1 MPIVLRNALFVLIF
15 YPGSLLY
22 VLAALAGAQINPALL
37 RKASHGWA
45 AFHRACARV
54 ILGVTTVIEG
64 DIPEGPA
71 IFALKHETMY
81 ETIEVL
87 VILKRPV
94 VPAKR
99 ELADMPLWGKVA
111 TSYGVIRI
119 EREAGTAAL
128 KRLLADARAG
138 VAQGRPI
145 AIFPEGTRVACGES
159 PPVKSGVIALYKQLG
174 LPMVPV
180 AVDTGRRLTRSGL
193 VHTPGIV
200 RFRFAAPI
208 PPGLAREEAE
218 RLLHA
223 GINAL
228 QS

>member
-1 MPIVLRNALFVLIF
+1 VPIVLRNLLFVLIF

-22 VLAALAGAQINPALL
+22 VLAALAGAQVNPALL
-37 RKASHGWA
+37 RKATHGWA

-54 ILGVTTVIEG
+54 LLGVTTVVEG
-64 DIPEGPA
+64 DIPEGPV

-87 VILKRPV
+87 MLFKRPI
-94 VPAKR
+94 VPAKA

-111 TSYGVIRI
+111 TSYGVIRV

-145 AIFPEGTRVACGES
+145 AIFPEGTRVARGEA
-159 PPVKSGVIALYKQLG
+159 PPVRSGVIALYKQLG

-180 AVDTGRRLTRSGL
+180 AVDTARRLTRSGL
-193 VHTPGIV
+193 VHTPGTV
-200 RFRFAAPI
+200 RFRFADPI
-208 PPGLAREEAE
+208 PPGLPREEAE
-218 RLLHA
+218 RLLHS

-228 QS
+228 Q